1 MVFDDYILSEFV
13 SCLIFFCTKKGADFL
28 SPTPNI
34 IEPNIINKKY
44 RYFHQGVNINLRH
57 LYCTLKAR
65 GVRGFDVKGVSLDF
79 TGFAG
84 LHPYRLLDLKY
95 KNAFAETY
103 RRVGKYQKNEAGL
116 S

>member
-1 MVFDDYILSEFV
+1 MD
-13 SCLIFFCTKKGADFL
+13 C
-28 SPTPNI
+28 
-34 IEPNIINKKY
+34 
-44 RYFHQGVNINLRH
+44 
-57 LYCTLKAR
+57 AR
-65 GVRGFDVKGVSLDF
+65 GVRGVDVKGVSLDF